1 LKKNHVI
8 IIYCMLY
15 SALSY
20 LELQFKKN
28 YYYIFK
34 LITLLYYIFQL
45 SYINVLLNYF
55 NYEKNKTNTVSIVKF
70 NDKIQILNIHND
82 SINND
87 IIDDD
92 DIIDDEIKNF
102 IEDVFKRPIV
112 NYKNESLN
120 ETEEKVNIDNIID
133 KMLDYIS
140 V

>member
-1 LKKNHVI
+1 
-8 IIYCMLY
+8 MLY

-82 SINND
+82 IINNDIIDDDIIDND

>member
-1 LKKNHVI
+1 MKKNHVI